1 MIIAGVDDTGRG
13 PLAGP
18 LLVAA
23 VILDPQRPIDG
34 LDDSKK
40 LTPARREALAPLIR
54 ERAIAFHLVVIEP
67 ERIDRL
73 NIFQATLAGM
83 REALQGL
90 SIKPGHARIDGNK
103 LPKDLPCSADA
114 IVGGDALFA
123 EISAASIL
131 AKVERDR
138 LMVELDAL
146 YPEYGFASHKG
157 YPTPEHLAALA
168 KHGPCPAHRRS
179 YAPVRA
185 VMAPKLF

>member
-1 MIIAGVDDTGRG
+1 MWIAGVDEAGRG

-23 VILDPQRPIDG
+23 VILDPSRPIDG

-40 LTPARREALAPLIR
+40 LTAARRETLAPIIR
-54 ERAIAFHLVVIEP
+54 ERAICFHLVVMTP
-67 ERIDRL
+67 DRIDRL
-73 NIFQATLAGM
+73 NIFQATMAGM

-90 SIKPGHARIDGNK
+90 TIAPGHARIDGNK
-103 LPKDLPCSADA
+103 LPKDLPCTADA
-114 IVGGDALFA
+114 IVGGDALHA

-138 LMVELDAL
+138 LMIELDAL

-168 KHGPCPAHRRS
+168 KHGPSPAHRRS

-185 VMAPKLF
+185 VLAPGLF